1 MVGSGPGSALDVL
14 RTLPD
19 GWTVVD
25 DDGTAAAQRVAEIP
39 DVVVG
44 PGGIFV
50 VSARTW
56 EGEAAVADRV
66 LTVDGLPRGAD
77 TETCLDNALIVAGL
91 AGAYLD
97 AVCPVLCVGDDPALL
112 DWAGEVR
119 VCSTTTLHEALAGA
133 PVRLSPDAVAAA
145 TALLVNQ
152 PEPVDVPDAAPP
164 VAEPPLPEPFVAVPV
179 TTPVA
184 RPRPAEPAEDVSRR
198 APLAL
203 EELQASKASAAAA
216 APTRRRTVR
225 TARLVRRTAKVLV
238 PLATAA
244 VLMLTGPQL
253 LTSTRSLG
261 LDVWAQL
268 NGDPPP
274 SACASVDRPAAPATA
289 ADGDRRTGAQHRTT
303 ARQKAAARALARK
316 RARTPA
322 LADSPA
328 CGSAS
333 GHPVAFR
340 PWQQWS
346 TGSTRSSSGTGSS
359 GSRSRSSTSSSTTRA
374 TTSPRSSP
382 TTRSSRSSRCC

>member
-14 RTLPD
+14 RTLPE

-25 DDGTAAAQRVAEIP
+25 DDGTAAGQRVADIP

-77 TETCLDNALIVAGL
+77 TETCLDYALIVAGL
-91 AGAYLD
+91 AGDYLD
-97 AVCPVLCVGDDPALL
+97 AVCPVLCVGADPALL

-152 PEPVDVPDAAPP
+152 PEPLDQPVEGPVAGPVVAPAAGPPVPGPRVAEHV
-164 VAEPPLPEPFVAVPV
+164 VAEPVSPVP
-179 TTPVA
+179 
-184 RPRPAEPAEDVSRR
+184 RPRPAEPAAEVSRR
-198 APLAL
+198 ARLAL
-203 EELQASKASAAAA
+203 EQLQASKASEASEASVPSAAAG
-216 APTRRRTVR
+216 APARRRPRR
-225 TARLVRRTAKVLV
+225 TGRLVRRTVRVLV

-244 VLMLTGPQL
+244 VLVLTGPQL

-261 LDVWAQL
+261 QDVWAQL

-274 SACASVDRPAAPATA
+274 SACAAAGRPAGPAPS
-289 ADGDRRTGAQHRTT
+289 ADGAARRDGAQHRTT
-303 ARQKAAARALARK
+303 ARTKAAARALARK

-322 LADSPA
+322 LAD
-328 CGSAS
+328 
-333 GHPVAFR
+333 R
-340 PWQQWS
+340 P
-346 TGSTRSSSGTGSS
+346 T
-359 GSRSRSSTSSSTTRA
+359 
-374 TTSPRSSP
+374 
-382 TTRSSRSSRCC
+382 C